1 MVSPARPGAR
11 LEVESTTPTA
21 SAVAMTPARVL
32 PERWPKFVEVAV
44 VRRCPQA
51 ARPACR

>member
-1 MVSPARPGAR
+1 MASPARPGAR

-21 SAVAMTPARVL
+21 SAAALVPVRL
-32 PERWPKFVEVAV
+32 ERWPSFVEAGL

>member
-1 MVSPARPGAR
+1 MVTPVQPGAR

-21 SAVAMTPARVL
+21 SAAAEALVPVL
-32 PERWPKFVEVAV
+32 PERWPRFVEAGL
-44 VRRCPQA
+44 VRRCPQE